1 MHKIINVPVELIRR
15 IRWDKRSL
23 EMLVCAIMIKRKYQN
38 SVLYDLRVTNVM
50 TFFCVSHKKAL
61 KLIEAFKDSEFF
73 VYNDK
78 KNCIF
83 AKSFKSK
90 CAVEYG
96 YRKNKFKAFEDYCR
110 KMQLEDEMKL
120 RNVVREMRNI
130 LALCEINAVEC
141 TKDNLIVGSKTNN
154 FVTQPEAMMAI
165 PQRKMAFA
173 MGFSR
178 SSACRYIKELI
189 KDRRVSKTQIV
200 AECVIPVLNDTTERE
215 WYEKHPKQKFLAWHD
230 PKNGG
235 WSGWIMLG
243 SVYSIIKRE
252 DSDAFQHVIY
262 NYRYG
267 SEVEATCS
275 SELDGK
281 WPHN

>member
-15 IRWDKRSL
+15 IRWNKKSL
-23 EMLVCAIMIKRKYQN
+23 EMLVCAIMIKRVFQN
-38 SVLYDLRVTNVM
+38 SVLYDIRVTNVM
-50 TFFCVSHKKAL
+50 KFFHVSHKKAL
-61 KLIEAFKDSEFF
+61 KLIESFKDSEFF
-73 VYNDK
+73 VYNEK

-110 KMQLEDEMKL
+110 KMQLDDDIKL
-120 RNVVREMRNI
+120 RDVVRELRNI
-130 LALCEINAVEC
+130 LALCEIDAVER
-141 TKDNLIVGSKTNN
+141 TKDNLIVGSNQKS
-154 FVTQPEAMMAI
+154 FVTEPEAKMAI
-165 PQRKMAFA
+165 PQRKLAFT

-178 SSACRYIKELI
+178 SSACRYMKELI
-189 KDRRVSKTQIV
+189 DDKRVSKTQIV
-200 AECVIPVLNDTTERE
+200 AECVIPELNDATERE
-215 WYEKHPKQKFLAWHD
+215 WYEKHPKQRFLAWHD
-230 PKNGG
+230 PKYGG

-267 SEVEATCS
+267 SEIEATCS

-281 WPHN
+281 WQHN